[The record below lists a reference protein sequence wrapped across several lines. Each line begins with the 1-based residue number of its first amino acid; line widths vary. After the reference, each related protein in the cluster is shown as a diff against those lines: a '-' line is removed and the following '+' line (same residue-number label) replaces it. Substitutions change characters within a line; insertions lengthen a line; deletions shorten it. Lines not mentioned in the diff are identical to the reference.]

1 MKYVIQIKLILLITW
16 ATLAFADDSFYG
28 DISYQVHKKIHQ
40 LTIIQIWLN
49 LV

>member
-28 DISYQVHKKIHQ
+28 DISYQVHKKNSSVNDYSK
-40 LTIIQIWLN
+40 WLS